1 MKPKNRLEPWMF
13 LFPALLL
20 YTCVVIVPVVWSLG
34 YSFFQWKGIGAMKF
48 IGLDNYAR
56 MFADKKMIVA
66 IKNNLFYM
74 VLGTGVQVFMGLLMA
89 TLLSSIRR
97 GSNVMR
103 VLYFIPC
110 IISSMAICKIFNM
123 LLSVQPQGLFAAVVS
138 ALGGKPIAVLSSYD
152 YALTAVTLVDAYKFC
167 GLYMV
172 IFYSAFMNID
182 QEIIEA
188 AYIDGC
194 TWWQQYVH
202 VRLPMIKPIFFT
214 VIVIL
219 VNGTLKSFDVS
230 YILTGGGPG
239 TATELVA
246 TYMYKVAFNSTN
258 FGYGSA
264 ISMFLLFESLIA
276 VGIVRLISMRSEQ
289 KEMQ

>member
-1 MKPKNRLEPWMF
+1 MKPKNRIEPWMF

-20 YTCVVIVPVVWSLG
+20 YTCIVIVPVVWSLG

-152 YALTAVTLVDAYKFC
+152 FALTAVTLVDAYKFC

>member
-1 MKPKNRLEPWMF
+1 MKPKNRIEPWMF
-13 LFPALLL
+13 LLPALLL
-20 YTCVVIVPVVWSLG
+20 YTCIVIVPVVWSLG
-34 YSFFQWKGIGAMKF
+34 YSFFSWKGIGAMKF

-66 IKNNLFYM
+66 VKNNLFYM

-123 LLSVQPQGLFAAVVS
+123 LLSVQPEGLFAAIVS

-264 ISMFLLFESLIA
+264 VSMFLLFESLIA
-276 VGIVRLISMRSEQ
+276 VGIVRLVSMRSEK